1 MVPPPALSDALA
13 YLTEMMTREAPLFV
27 ASGIKIF
34 DAFAVIVVVWF
45 GIQWAQQG
53 GMSQDRFSAFLM
65 KLSFGFAMQ
74 HFYVNPI
81 PGFGVNFYQLIV
93 NEGTY
98 LANLLNQGISQDIF
112 ARLNA
117 VYAGMETPSWSLGNV
132 MEYVRYIIL
141 TGAILGAE
149 IAVFGVIAYGYVA
162 VGVAVLLGPIFIPFF
177 LIPVLDWL
185 FWGWLK
191 SLFQYAFYPVV
202 ANAYVYVFGKM
213 LINFVNRTGP
223 PYDGA
228 KIGWLFGPLLFI
240 LIAFAFGL
248 FKVPSLV
255 NSLFTGRAGES
266 ALPIVR

>member
-1 MVPPPALSDALA
+1 MIVNPPPSLPDALA
-13 YLTEMMTREAPLFV
+13 YITEMMTREAPLFA

-34 DAFAVIVVVWF
+34 DSFAVILVVWF
-45 GIQWAQQG
+45 GIQWALAG
-53 GMSQDRFSAFLM
+53 GMAMDRFVAFLM
-65 KLSFGFAMQ
+65 KLAFGFAMM
-74 HFYVNPI
+74 HFYIVPI

-98 LANLLNQGISQDIF
+98 LANLLNQGIAQDIF

-117 VYAGMETPSWSLGNV
+117 MYAGLESPSFGNV
-132 MEYVRYIIL
+132 MEAVRYTIL
-141 TGAILGAE
+141 AGAILGAE
-149 IAVFGVIAYGYVA
+149 IAVFGIIAYGYVA
-162 VGVAVLLGPIFIPFF
+162 VAVAVLLGPIFIPFF
-177 LIPVLDWL
+177 IIADLDWL

-228 KIGWLFGPLLFI
+228 KIGWLFGPLVFM